1 MRKRHLVVGAFLVV
15 ASVVLYELIQPTEA
29 SPAAV
34 ELVEVTPGV
43 AFKTAV
49 VPLVMTAERSDVV
62 SVVDSISDAAVLGAT
77 GATLLIIAAGV
88 RRRAC

>member
-1 MRKRHLVVGAFLVV
+1 MRKRHLIVGVFVVM
-15 ASVVLYELIQPTEA
+15 ASVVLYELIRPTEA

-34 ELVEVTPGV
+34 ELVEVTPGI
-43 AFKTAV
+43 AFKAAV
-49 VPLVMTAERSDVV
+49 VPPVMASEPSDVV
-62 SVVDSISDAAVLGAT
+62 SVFDSISDAAVLGAT